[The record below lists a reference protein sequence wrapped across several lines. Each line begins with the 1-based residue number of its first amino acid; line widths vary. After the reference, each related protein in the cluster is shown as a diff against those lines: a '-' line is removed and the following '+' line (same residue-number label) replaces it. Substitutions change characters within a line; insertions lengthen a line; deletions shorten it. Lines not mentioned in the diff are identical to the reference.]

1 MISLPVS
8 RPESIRAKARAREI
22 TLHSAILASALWAAV
37 GADVISPGPLGR
49 YSGFQKGNDFVSFYV
64 SGSLARDGNFA
75 SLVDATRFHTAQIP
89 FLPKGD
95 TAFFPPLYGPQLA
108 LFFSPIARLPYL
120 AAYAVWATIT
130 LALTF
135 WSVSVLRR
143 HVPSLAGFRW
153 PVAMATAAYPPLA
166 YLVLDGQISVLAL
179 VALSA
184 AVVAIS
190 RGFHAAGGA
199 MIGLLGYKISL
210 VAPAIAVCVLAGEW
224 TLAAAAFAVA
234 TLQLMLTVPI
244 VGLDVVTGFLSNMAS
259 VARSPDVIVRSPFLM
274 ASFRTFWSALLPT
287 PAATLAYILSAGLS
301 VAIAAIGWRRS
312 RSPVTRIGLLAIG
325 IALAAP
331 HLYIYDLVILAP
343 AFVASVGILVKTRAL
358 GLRWCTWLA
367 FLGPLAAPVAALTH
381 VQLLTIVLATWL
393 VFLAIEAPEQQS

>member
-1 MISLPVS
+1 MAARSATSTPPAAVERRGLDGEQGGTSWSREAGPSQRIGRSTESQQGRTLATSAGRRDIAFTGKSLYRALCEGFARDPIASS
-8 RPESIRAKARAREI
+8 RPENIRAKARAREI

-89 FLPKGD
+89 FLPRGD

-143 HVPSLAGFRW
+143 HVPSLAGYRW

-190 RGFHAAGGA
+190 RGFHATGGA
-199 MIGLLGYKISL
+199 MIGLLGYKVSL
-210 VAPAIAVCVLAGEW
+210 VGPAIAVCVLAGEW

-234 TLQLMLTVPI
+234 TLQLILTVPI

-259 VARSPDVIVRSPFLM
+259 FARSPDTIVDVVRS
-274 ASFRTFWSALLPT
+274 
-287 PAATLAYILSAGLS
+287 
-301 VAIAAIGWRRS
+301 
-312 RSPVTRIGLLAIG
+312 
-325 IALAAP
+325 
-331 HLYIYDLVILAP
+331 
-343 AFVASVGILVKTRAL
+343 
-358 GLRWCTWLA
+358 
-367 FLGPLAAPVAALTH
+367 
-381 VQLLTIVLATWL
+381 
-393 VFLAIEAPEQQS
+393 